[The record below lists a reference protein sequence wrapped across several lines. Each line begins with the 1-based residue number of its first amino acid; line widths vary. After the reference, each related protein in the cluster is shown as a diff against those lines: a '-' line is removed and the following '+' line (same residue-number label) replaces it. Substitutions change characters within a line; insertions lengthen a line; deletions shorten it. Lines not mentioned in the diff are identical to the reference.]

1 MHFYNNNT
9 ISDRLFGSSL
19 LAKLS
24 FTLLGVFLLT
34 ASAKVSIPFFPVP
47 MTLQTFV
54 IYFLAASSGM
64 LGFSSA
70 LLYVSLGLLG
80 LPIFATG
87 GGIGYIASPTFGFLY
102 GMVLASFFIAFMA
115 KSYFKDNILKIF
127 ITILIGAVII
137 FGCGIL
143 PLSAFT
149 GLSKAISLGLMP
161 FVYSEILKIAL
172 AVFITYALLKKTKQI
187 N

>member
-70 LLYVSLGLLG
+70 LLYVSLGLAG
-80 LPIFATG
+80 LPIFAAG
-87 GGIGYIASPTFGFLY
+87 GGIIAGRQIYLQHLPSDQIPTCAPPMDFL
-102 GMVLASFFIAFMA
+102 L
-115 KSYFKDNILKIF
+115 DTLPIF
-127 ITILIGAVII
+127 EVIQTILMGDGNCAEYEWRFVFNFAEWAFI
-137 FGCGIL
+137 FFTFL
-143 PLSAFT
+143 FFYNAFFLFK
-149 GLSKAISLGLMP
+149 GSLKG
-161 FVYSEILKIAL
+161 
-172 AVFITYALLKKTKQI
+172 
-187 N
+187 